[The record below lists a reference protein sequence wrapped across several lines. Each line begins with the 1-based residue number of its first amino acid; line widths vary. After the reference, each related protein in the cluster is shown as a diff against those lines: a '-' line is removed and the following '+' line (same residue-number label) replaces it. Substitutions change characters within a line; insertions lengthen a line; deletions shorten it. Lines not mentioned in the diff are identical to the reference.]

1 MKTKREIRPGD
12 WVKFTGKD
20 GGERLRQ
27 WYPAIGT
34 VGQVVKLSD
43 GQARVQWPA
52 GSTSGD
58 DLYYAELDALELAPA
73 PRDAAKLQL
82 LAAICCFSALV
93 LGVHVFQIMFYKQWV
108 EAACCAVGVVT
119 AMRKGMEL
127 DGKVQ
132 AAQALAGRPEIEDD
146 DDGTDM

>member
-1 MKTKREIRPGD
+1 MKKAREIRAGD
-12 WVKFTGKD
+12 WVRFTGKD

-34 VGQVVKLSD
+34 VGQVVKMSD

-73 PRDAAKLQL
+73 PRDVQKLQL
-82 LAAICCFSALV
+82 LAAICCVAALV
-93 LGVHVFQIMFYKQWV
+93 LGVHAMQLVFYKQWV
-108 EAACCAVGVVT
+108 EIVCCCVGAAT
-119 AMRKGMEL
+119 AMRKAMEL
-127 DGKVQ
+127 DRKVQ
-132 AAQALAGRPEIEDD
+132 AAQSLTVEPETGA
-146 DDGTDM
+146 DDGTGV